1 MITKEL
7 EKEILTELIY
17 DTTGR
22 NVAKVFKILSIDD
35 FSHYSDYAEI
45 ILQAWK
51 AEENIQQALVLA
63 GKSISNVLVEGTLFE
78 SPDRTARK
86 LKLLNTTESVKNY
99 LYEASEKV
107 NEKTLEEDVSKIQ
120 QNLVAIT
127 NETKEEE
134 SNISS
139 VVEDFHKYQA
149 QYLEKQKNGGKLLG
163 EPTGFEKLDDVI
175 DGLRPGHLWV
185 LGGYTNLGKTYASLN
200 ILTNL
205 LKEGKR
211 TVFYSLE
218 MSKVDILCRVLG
230 IMTDHNGSS
239 IAKGFC
245 NQEKVDAAI
254 KRVEETNMSI
264 YSDKSELSQ
273 ILMSM
278 YEEVLK
284 DKPALFVID
293 FLQLITVKG
302 SKSDYETTTQAA
314 LELQKAAQLYGVPI
328 IVLSQVSNESAK
340 AGDQQVMGFK
350 GSGAIAAAAD
360 LAIEL
365 VSGEESVIELRQKMN
380 DGLPVLIKWHI
391 KKNRHGRVGSMMM
404 QFTGKYGQFEE
415 YDENDF

>member
-120 QNLVAIT
+120 QNLVSIT